1 MDFQVI
7 RATREF
13 AFDMG
18 YVHSYSWQKAYT
30 GIIPDEI
37 IKTFTPENRAKIF
50 LDVLENPLEEYYLFK
65 VDDRPAG
72 IASLAKS
79 HEKNMPNYIGEIYS
93 IYFHPD
99 FWGPE
104 VTQKGFQFCI
114 NRLKNLGF
122 SEITIWVLNDNL
134 RAKRFYERNGFKLDG
149 NSKEIEIG
157 VKLLEVRYSKRI
169 GLWVR

>member
-99 FWGPE
+99 FWGTE

-122 SEITIWVLNDNL
+122 SEITIWVLMIIFEQKD
-134 RAKRFYERNGFKLDG
+134 FM
-149 NSKEIEIG
+149 KETD
-157 VKLLEVRYSKRI
+157 LS
-169 GLWVR
+169 

>member
-50 LDVLENPLEEYYLFK
+50 LDVLENPLEEYYLFNVYK
-65 VDDRPAG
+65 KLRT
-72 IASLAKS
+72 KS
-79 HEKNMPNYIGEIYS
+79 KNILFGTISKKIENYKKPGCSSQSMTTAPRFSMGAVWKRYAVER
-93 IYFHPD
+93 YF
-99 FWGPE
+99 
-104 VTQKGFQFCI
+104 
-114 NRLKNLGF
+114 
-122 SEITIWVLNDNL
+122 
-134 RAKRFYERNGFKLDG
+134 
-149 NSKEIEIG
+149 
-157 VKLLEVRYSKRI
+157 
-169 GLWVR
+169 

>member
-50 LDVLENPLEEYYLFK
+50 LDVLENL
-65 VDDRPAG
+65 
-72 IASLAKS
+72 
-79 HEKNMPNYIGEIYS
+79 
-93 IYFHPD
+93 
-99 FWGPE
+99 
-104 VTQKGFQFCI
+104 
-114 NRLKNLGF
+114 
-122 SEITIWVLNDNL
+122 
-134 RAKRFYERNGFKLDG
+134 
-149 NSKEIEIG
+149 
-157 VKLLEVRYSKRI
+157 
-169 GLWVR
+169 

>member
-18 YVHSYSWQKAYT
+18 YVHSCSWQEAYT

-99 FWGPE
+99 FWGTE

-114 NRLKNLGF
+114 NRLKDLGF
-122 SEITIWVLNDNL
+122 SEITIWVLNDNEP
-134 RAKRFYERNGFKLDG
+134 FP
-149 NSKEIEIG
+149 
-157 VKLLEVRYSKRI
+157 
-169 GLWVR
+169 

>member
-7 RATREF
+7 RATKEF

-18 YVHSYSWQKAYT
+18 YVHSYSWQEAYA

-37 IKTFTPENRAKIF
+37 IRTFTPKNRAKIF
-50 LDVLENPLEEYYLFK
+50 LDVLKNPLEEYYLFK

-79 HEKNMPNYIGEIYS
+79 HEKNMPDYIGEIYS

-99 FWGPE
+99 FWGTE
-104 VTQKGFQFCI
+104 ATQKGFQFCV
-114 NRLKNLGF
+114 NRLKDLGF

-149 NSKEIEIG
+149 NSKEIKIG
-157 VKLLEVRYSKRI
+157 IKLLEVRYSKKI
-169 GLWVR
+169 L